1 MTPRAASVWFTP
13 PAAADRFLPEGP
25 RAQGDGILWV
35 NIQTGPDATT
45 GDVHTLRFED
55 PTPQPPPR
63 GGEGEKTNSP
73 SPPRGGGWGVGSPIH
88 TRHPMP
94 ARPGFVFP
102 TSNPNLVLAG
112 CDKVVGL
119 FDLTT
124 ADWTP
129 LAALPDTH
137 PRTIINDGEIVPGG
151 RAIVFGTKDVQFAD
165 PIAHLYLFTL
175 DDNQITVLAD
185 GQTCS
190 NGKVFAAGGRTL
202 YDIDTPRKVVTKY
215 RLDVANR
222 TIAAE
227 GIALDLQHRDDFPDG
242 MCDAGDGTV
251 VIAFYNP
258 RFAYAGRAVRYRLG
272 TGEVLHEWHTPGSP
286 RVTCPLLIQRP
297 DGVKL
302 ILTTADEGMP
312 AELRAK
318 CANAGC
324 LFIADTDLTGVSAAE
339 VVVL

>member
-13 PAAADRFLPEGP
+13 PAEADWFLPEGP

-35 NIQTGPDATT
+35 NIQAGPDATT
-45 GDVHTLRFED
+45 GDVHHLTWDGR
-55 PTPQPPPR
+55 
-63 GGEGEKTNSP
+63 
-73 SPPRGGGWGVGSPIH
+73 H

-102 TSNPNLVLAG
+102 TSNPNVVLAG

-119 FDLTT
+119 YDRTT
-124 ADWTP
+124 AEWTP
-129 LAALPDTH
+129 LAAIPDTH

-151 RAIVFGTKDVQFAD
+151 RAIVFGTKDVQFAE

-175 DDNQITVLAD
+175 DDNQLTVLAD

-202 YDIDTPRKVVTKY
+202 YDIDTPRKVVTRY
-215 RLDVANR
+215 RFDLGNR
-222 TIAAE
+222 TVAE
-227 GIALDLQHRDDFPDG
+227 ESVALDLRPRDDFPDG

-251 VIAFYNP
+251 IVAFYNP
-258 RFAYAGRAVRYRLG
+258 AFADAGRAVRYRLG
-272 TGEVLHEWHTPGSP
+272 TGEVLGEWLTPGSP

-297 DGVKL
+297 GGVKL

-312 AELRAK
+312 TEVRAS
-318 CANAGC
+318 CPNAGC
-324 LFIADTDLTGVSAAE
+324 LFIADTDLASVPAAAL
-339 VVVL
+339 VVL